1 MTERQK
7 EKLKEIL
14 EKYPNY
20 ELSYGED
27 YFVISKHGVPQLS
40 FNWSFNWNKK
50 WLREYHIISQML
62 FNEVLDVV
70 EDENL

>member
-7 EKLKEIL
+7 KKLKEIL

-20 ELSYGED
+20 ELNYGED

-40 FNWSFNWNKK
+40 FNWNKK
-50 WLREYHIISQML
+50 WLREYHIISQVL

-70 EDENL
+70 EDETE